1 MKLVTGIL
9 SVVILFS
16 VSLSANAI
24 ALINKDVIIEAQQY
38 GTKRSQQ
45 PLTDFLHPW
54 LVYEEQA
61 AIINETT
68 ERAYL
73 YTPFLLL
80 AHDARDKSR
89 NKQPVELANSEKILA
104 DYAGCMVFSII
115 VNGKDDNFSDKAQ
128 VIIKQDKKIVKPY
141 HAVTNPPVRISGA
154 STEPRFT
161 AQFYFYFHERDIV
174 MGKPITLSVTTKDK
188 QERRFYFELSNFK

>member
-9 SVVILFS
+9 SVIILFS
-16 VSLSANAI
+16 VLLSANAI
-24 ALINKDVIIEAQQY
+24 ALVNKDVIIEAQQY
-38 GTKRSQQ
+38 GTKHSQE

-80 AHDARDKSR
+80 ANDARDKTR
-89 NKQPVELANSEKILA
+89 NKQKADIVSSEKLLE
-104 DYAGCMVFSII
+104 DYAGCLVFSIVI
-115 VNGKDDNFSDKAQ
+115 NGNNENFSENAKV
-128 VIIKQDKKIVKPY
+128 VIRQDKKIVKPY
-141 HAVTNPPVRISGA
+141 HVVVNPPGKIPG
-154 STEPRFT
+154 TEKEPKFT
-161 AQFYFYFHERDIV
+161 AYFYCYFHERDVVI
-174 MGKPITLSVTTKDK
+174 GKPITLTVTTKDK